1 MEQGAFSQTSPRD
14 MRWGSDWAG
23 ATSLSPPTE
32 TLAPSK
38 GEKVLN
44 IAAYYSSQWR
54 PDGERGKL

>member
-14 MRWGSDWAG
+14 MRRGGDWVG
-23 ATSLSPPTE
+23 TTSLSPPTE

-44 IAAYYSSQWR
+44 IVENYSSQRR
-54 PDGERGKL
+54 PDREHGKL